1 VLTIYPRYIKLL
13 IEENMVLE
21 EIPEAFRMAIQVCRF
36 NEIHDALLITSHP
49 DRLQLRA
56 GLRAALRTMMARAM
70 MPPVRLALVGL
81 KPEAL
86 QGLQGLKDLANDH
99 SLLCEVFAEEEAG
112 LAWLAKL
119 GDGKVTAIR

>member
-1 VLTIYPRYIKLL
+1 VLTIYPRYIKLV
-13 IEENMVLE
+13 IEEDMVLE

-36 NEIHDALLITSHP
+36 NEINDALLVTSHP

-81 KPEAL
+81 KPEAVKAF
-86 QGLQGLKDLANDH
+86 QGLKELADDN
-99 SLLCEVFAEEEAG
+99 SIPCEVFAEEEAG